1 MALGRKS
8 PLKRVLTVDLPMV
21 AILIFTLG
29 PYLWMALTS
38 LTAEDKLFTR
48 GPSLTDLVWDNYTRL
63 FANVGFAGNLL
74 DSFIIAAG
82 TVIVGLGLSVTAAY
96 SFSRFEFRFKRALL
110 LQFLLINMFPL
121 VLLILPLF
129 VLMRQ
134 LGLLDSYL
142 ALIIA
147 NSTIAIPFSVW
158 MMTSY
163 INGIPKSLDEA
174 AMTDGCSRLQA
185 MRKVILPLCAP
196 GIIATGIYI
205 FITAWNEYLYAL
217 TLGGPERAPDHRRRA
232 DHDRR
237 ISGAMGAADRRRYR
251 RRHARHHPVP
261 DRPAPSGRRPDP
273 RRRQGLSNF
282 SFKAERHEKPY
293 RHHLDAIH
301 PPLYQCRPAPAG
313 PDARAWL

>member
-1 MALGRKS
+1 MALGRKTT
-8 PLKRVLTVDLPMV
+8 LARILTVDLPML
-21 AILIFTLG
+21 AILAFTLG

-38 LTAEDKLFTR
+38 LTAEDQLFTR
-48 GPSLTDLVWDNYTRL
+48 GPSLADLVLSNYERL
-63 FANVGFAGNLL
+63 FANVGFARNML
-74 DSFIIAAG
+74 DSFIIASG
-82 TVIVGLGLSVTAAY
+82 TVVVGLALSVSAAY
-96 SFSRFEFRFKRALL
+96 SFSRFDFRFKRALL

-134 LGLLDSYL
+134 LGLLDTHF

-163 INGIPKSLDEA
+163 INGIPRSLDEA

-185 MRKVILPLCAP
+185 MTRVVLPLCTP

-217 TLGGPERAPDHRRRA
+217 TLGGQSVRPITVAVQSMIGEYQVQWGLLTAGG
-232 DHDRR
+232 
-237 ISGAMGAADRRRYR
+237 IIGAMPATLLFLIVQRRLVGGLTQGA
-251 RRHARHHPVP
+251 VK
-261 DRPAPSGRRPDP
+261 G
-273 RRRQGLSNF
+273 
-282 SFKAERHEKPY
+282 
-293 RHHLDAIH
+293 
-301 PPLYQCRPAPAG
+301 
-313 PDARAWL
+313 

>member
-8 PLKRVLTVDLPMV
+8 LPRRILTVDLPM
-21 AILIFTLG
+21 ALILIFTLG
-29 PYLWMALTS
+29 PYLWMLLTS
-38 LTAEDKLFTR
+38 LTAEQQIFTE
-48 GPSLTDLVWDNYTRL
+48 GPSLFTLVWDNYARL
-63 FANVGFAGNLL
+63 FRNVGFARNML
-74 DSFIIAAG
+74 DSLIIASG
-82 TVIVGLGLSVTAAY
+82 TVVVGLALSVTAAY

-134 LGLLDSYL
+134 LGLLDTYF
-142 ALIIA
+142 ALIAA
-147 NSTIAIPFSVW
+147 NSTVAIPLSVW

-217 TLGGPERAPDHRRRA
+217 TLGGQNVRPITVAVQTMIGEYQVQWGLLTAGGIVGALPATILFLIVQRRLVGGLTQ
-232 DHDRR
+232 
-237 ISGAMGAADRRRYR
+237 GAVKG
-251 RRHARHHPVP
+251 
-261 DRPAPSGRRPDP
+261 
-273 RRRQGLSNF
+273 
-282 SFKAERHEKPY
+282 
-293 RHHLDAIH
+293 
-301 PPLYQCRPAPAG
+301 
-313 PDARAWL
+313 

>member
-1 MALGRKS
+1 MALGKKS
-8 PLKRVLTVDLPMV
+8 LTRRILTVDLPM
-21 AILIFTLG
+21 ALILIFTLG
-29 PYLWMALTS
+29 PYLWMLLTS
-38 LTAEDKLFTR
+38 LTREEQIFTE
-48 GPSLTDLVWDNYTRL
+48 GPSLFTLVWDNYARL
-63 FANVGFAGNLL
+63 FRNVGFARNML
-74 DSFIIAAG
+74 DSLIVASG
-82 TVIVGLGLSVTAAY
+82 TVVVGLALSVTAAY

-110 LQFLLINMFPL
+110 MQFLLINMFPL

-134 LGLLDSYL
+134 LGLLDTHF
-142 ALIIA
+142 ALIVA

-217 TLGGPERAPDHRRRA
+217 TLGGQNVRPITVAVQTMIGEYQVQWGLLTAGGIVGALPATILFLIVQRRLVGGLTQ
-232 DHDRR
+232 
-237 ISGAMGAADRRRYR
+237 GAVKG
-251 RRHARHHPVP
+251 
-261 DRPAPSGRRPDP
+261 
-273 RRRQGLSNF
+273 
-282 SFKAERHEKPY
+282 
-293 RHHLDAIH
+293 
-301 PPLYQCRPAPAG
+301 
-313 PDARAWL
+313 